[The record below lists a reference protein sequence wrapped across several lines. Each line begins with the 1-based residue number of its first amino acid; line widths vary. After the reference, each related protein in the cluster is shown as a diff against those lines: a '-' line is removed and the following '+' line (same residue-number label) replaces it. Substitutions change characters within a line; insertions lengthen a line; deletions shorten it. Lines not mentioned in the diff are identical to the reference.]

1 MKRVCSLNSHYLRRE
16 KTQLENLASRNKKES
31 WKHFQGTEAIKYDH
45 ADFGMNQIELTLI
58 KNTIIKVK
66 NSLDRLITA

>member
-45 ADFGMNQIELTLI
+45 ADFGKNQIELT
-58 KNTIIKVK
+58 
-66 NSLDRLITA
+66 